1 MTALLR
7 NSVPEAGRH
16 KMQRPLYG
24 PATNPSGPHSGPY
37 HYNFGAKP
45 SHDRKISHTI
55 VYSIDACT
63 RTPMKPVRVGRYL
76 IKDPGVC
83 HGKLTFKGT
92 RVPVETVLNRLGRGR
107 SVDEILQA
115 WPELR

>member
-1 MTALLR
+1 
-7 NSVPEAGRH
+7 
-16 KMQRPLYG
+16 
-24 PATNPSGPHSGPY
+24 
-37 HYNFGAKP
+37 
-45 SHDRKISHTI
+45 
-55 VYSIDACT
+55 
-63 RTPMKPVRVGRYL
+63 MKPVRVGRYL

-115 WPELR
+115 WPELRRAAIAEAIHLATATLVERYQVAPEIVHESAHS